1 MSEFDVNS
9 AEADLPSLPSLDG
22 VQDPAVK
29 KFLQAVKESIE
40 IRAGQR
46 PRAPQL
52 DRAVTF
58 RDLYKYQLATFR
70 INGELV
76 SNPNPDGAVNTP
88 GTSTGG
94 NSSGS
99 NSDDLT
105 IPGSPVEFVATGT
118 KLSVLLEW
126 QAASDNVAYTEIWR
140 AEENNL
146 ALAVMV
152 GATEA
157 SIYAD
162 IINEAGRT
170 FYYWIRF
177 VNRGGIAGN
186 YNDDIGTEATT
197 GQIGSAEI
205 LSMDGAKIIDATI
218 LNAKISSVSADKI
231 TTGILNATESISVG
245 NSTSRVHIGGA
256 GFIRSGG
263 AVDYMNGSGWYF
275 DNPDGQGRAFVGNG
289 TYYLAWNGSSLAI
302 EANNFSLTPSSFTFN
317 GSGTFAG
324 ALNAATGTFAG
335 ALVAASGSFSG
346 ELIAATGTFGGS
358 LLAGVIDMTQLEGFR
373 QSYTSPGT
381 YYYTI
386 PEGKETVR
394 ISYCGASGGG
404 GGGGNPSGGN
414 VRGGGGGGGSAKVTV
429 TTVTIPAG
437 TELTIVVGA
446 KGNGGGAG
454 SSGGNGGNS
463 VVTIPSGPSAG
474 TYTANGG
481 NGGGSGSSVSWT
493 SAYGETTIGASGGA
507 GGNGGNG
514 GNNGS
519 PGSSGVLYVYNYPT
533 PSNYVNGV
541 GGNGG
546 TGQRVGGRGGNGG
559 GGGSNGMDG
568 YVVIESFN
576 ANAVVLQETF
586 DELVSTLYAK
596 GYLP

>member
-46 PRAPQL
+46 PKAPQL

-88 GTSTGG
+88 GTSIGG
-94 NSSGS
+94 NSSGG

-105 IPGSPVEFVATGT
+105 IPGSPVDLVATGT

-126 QAASDNVAYTEIWR
+126 QAAPDNISYTEIWR

-146 ALAVMV
+146 AVAVMV

-162 IINEAGRT
+162 IINEADRT

-186 YNDDIGTEATT
+186 YNDDLGTEATT

-231 TTGILNATESISVG
+231 TTGVLNATESISVG
-245 NSTSRVHIGGA
+245 NATSRVHIGGA

-263 AVDYMNGSGWYF
+263 AVDFMNGSGWYF
-275 DNPDGQGRAFVGNG
+275 DNPDGLGRFFVGNG
-289 TYYLAWNGSSLAI
+289 THYVAYDGSQLAI
-302 EANNFSLTPSSFTFN
+302 EANNFSLTPNSFTFN
-317 GSGTFAG
+317 GTGTFAG
-324 ALNAATGTFAG
+324 ALQAATGTFAG
-335 ALVAASGSFSG
+335 ALQAATGTFTG
-346 ELIAATGTFGGS
+346 DLNAATGTFGGQ
-358 LLAGVIDMTQLEGFR
+358 LLAGVLDFSSFQGEYTKYIVPGSYSITVPAGKASMRVTVCGGGGGGAGTRFDGF
-373 QSYTSPGT
+373 Y
-381 YYYTI
+381 
-386 PEGKETVR
+386 
-394 ISYCGASGGG
+394 AGGG
-404 GGGGNPSGGN
+404 GGGGCNPIVVEFNNRVAGTVYNITVGSGGN
-414 VRGGGGGGGSAKVTV
+414 
-429 TTVTIPAG
+429 P
-437 TELTIVVGA
+437 
-446 KGNGGGAG
+446 
-454 SSGGNGGNS
+454 GGNYANGQNGSPS
-463 VVTIPSGPSAG
+463 VVEGLVTSSFGYGGHTGNTSGVAP
-474 TYTANGG
+474 
-481 NGGGSGSSVSWT
+481 
-493 SAYGETTIGASGGA
+493 GGA
-507 GGNGGNG
+507 GGNGAGDG
-514 GNNGS
+514 GTGYSTNEFPEYG
-519 PGSSGVLYVYNYPT
+519 GTIYI
-533 PSNYVNGV
+533 GV
-541 GGNGG
+541 GGAGG
-546 TGQRVGGRGGNGG
+546 VGSVNGGRGTSHYNFSITESAQKGGNG
-559 GGGSNGMDG
+559 
-568 YVVIESFN
+568 YVIIEFYNPIS
-576 ANAVVLQETF
+576 VVLNTE
-586 DELVSTLYAK
+586 YAK
-596 GYLP
+596 LIAALQRQGLETV